1 MTTALRQRML
11 QDLQLAGLSEHTQEA
26 YLRAVRQLA
35 DHFHTPPDRLTEH
48 QVRDYFL
55 HLKNDRKFASA
66 SLVVAYSGIKFF
78 YSHTTPRDWP
88 TLQRLR
94 VRKEKRLPDVLSVDE
109 VRRLIATV
117 RTHQYRAYFW
127 TVYSL
132 GLRLAEGLHLQV
144 GDIDSARMMV
154 HVHRGKGAKDRY
166 VPLPS
171 STLKI
176 LRQYWVT
183 HRHPLWLF
191 PAAVR
196 DGQQT
201 TTADQPLER
210 SSVQGAMR
218 RVVEELK
225 IQKAISI
232 HSLRHNADSRIMPTA
247 SRGFGS
253 SGCFQGLSS
262 RPSRRRRG
270 IIRTSSPSEASPLPE
285 RRGNVLKRFPPDGSP
300 SCPAAEGGSALEGDA
315 VGRTAG
321 AVPA

>member
-1 MTTALRQRML
+1 MTTALRHTTALRQRML
-11 QDLQLAGLSEHTQEA
+11 QDLQLAGLSERTQEA

-35 DHFHTPPDRLTEH
+35 DHFHTPPDRLSEH

-55 HLKNDRKFASA
+55 HLKNDKMFAAA
-66 SLVVAYSGIKFF
+66 SLVIAYSGIKFF

-94 VRKEKRLPDVLSVDE
+94 VRKEKRLPDVLSVEE
-109 VRRLIATV
+109 VRRLIAAV
-117 RTHQYRAYFW
+117 RTDHNRAYFW

-132 GLRLAEGLHLQV
+132 GLRLEEGLHLQV

-166 VPLPS
+166 IPLPS
-171 STLKI
+171 RTLKI

-191 PAAVR
+191 PATGR
-196 DGQQT
+196 EGQP
-201 TTADQPLER
+201 TADQPLER

-218 RVVEELK
+218 RLVQELN

-232 HSLRHNADSRIMPTA
+232 HSLRHS
-247 SRGFGS
+247 
-253 SGCFQGLSS
+253 
-262 RPSRRRRG
+262 
-270 IIRTSSPSEASPLPE
+270 
-285 RRGNVLKRFPPDGSP
+285 
-300 SCPAAEGGSALEGDA
+300 
-315 VGRTAG
+315 
-321 AVPA
+321 

>member
-11 QDLQLAGLSEHTQEA
+11 QDLQLAGLSENTQES

-35 DHFHTPPDRLTEH
+35 DHFDTPPDRLSEQ

-55 HLKNDRKFASA
+55 HLKNDRRFASG

-109 VRRLIATV
+109 VRRLIATI
-117 RTHQYRAYFW
+117 RTHQYRAYSW

-176 LRQYWVT
+176 LRQYWAT

-191 PAAVR
+191 PATGR
-196 DGQQT
+196 DGQP
-201 TTADQPLER
+201 TADQPLER

-218 RVVEELK
+218 RVVQELN
-225 IQKAISI
+225 IQKAIS
-232 HSLRHNADSRIMPTA
+232 
-247 SRGFGS
+247 
-253 SGCFQGLSS
+253 
-262 RPSRRRRG
+262 
-270 IIRTSSPSEASPLPE
+270 
-285 RRGNVLKRFPPDGSP
+285 
-300 SCPAAEGGSALEGDA
+300 
-315 VGRTAG
+315 
-321 AVPA
+321 